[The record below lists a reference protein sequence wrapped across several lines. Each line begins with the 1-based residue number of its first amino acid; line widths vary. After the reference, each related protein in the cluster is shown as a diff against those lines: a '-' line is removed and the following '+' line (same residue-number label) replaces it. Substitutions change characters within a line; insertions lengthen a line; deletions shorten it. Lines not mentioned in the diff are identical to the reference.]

1 MKKKIIFI
9 FIALLLKSFSFS
21 QVSISPDDEFYI
33 DVTGWLLKGI
43 IYYVPQ
49 TKPYPVNTV
58 KSILNKVLD
67 SDSESDVK
75 KAEYYCSKYFGK
87 NWKFSLK
94 ADFQEV
100 LRSIQDAETVNN
112 EKYDLNF
119 YATGDFDFGKY
130 IGFSYK
136 TGLNFFNTNDDKNLL
151 MPYGRFDSSK
161 VIIDGFSLYN
171 ENLALTFDLNAS
183 VSFGTERNYISLG
196 VNKNSYGP
204 FSDSSVTLNEQAYQS
219 LNVLYNYT
227 GKYFDFVQILSA
239 LAAKNPFEKNEY
251 SLGKYYVFH
260 SIRFPLFS
268 KKLHL
273 SYYETS
279 IFANAFMPYYI
290 LPVPYI
296 IMANVSG
303 FNENVLA
310 GILFEWNPVNC
321 LKFNINLNVDTLEPK
336 SIIKLKF
343 DSGLRTA
350 CQIGFEYSPLDS
362 FCNLIK
368 LDYTVATPF
377 TYTFYDN
384 GEVFGFR
391 NHINMG
397 IPMALNID
405 PNSDRISLSMNFK
418 PKNNFTVKTLTSFI
432 RHGNPFESLSSEE
445 VLSLNSKKYLS
456 DGSQNASDGELETFC
471 DYTNFLTQKSLLF
484 VIQGWIDFEYA
495 FYITKNQNL
504 SFCCSY
510 FFEFIKNDGVNN
522 NIFTGRETTKEQVE
536 ESLNIWKENF
546 KERYNHYFSVGVK
559 YTF

>member
-1 MKKKIIFI
+1 MSTTVIVILAIWFI
-9 FIALLLKSFSFS
+9 GCFIAW
-21 QVSISPDDEFYI
+21 FYI
-33 DVTGWLLKGI
+33 G
-43 IYYVPQ
+43 
-49 TKPYPVNTV
+49 
-58 KSILNKVLD
+58 
-67 SDSESDVK
+67 K
-75 KAEYYCSKYFGK
+75 KYK
-87 NWKFSLK
+87 N
-94 ADFQEV
+94 DF
-100 LRSIQDAETVNN
+100 N
-112 EKYDLNF
+112 
-119 YATGDFDFGKY
+119 
-130 IGFSYK
+130 
-136 TGLNFFNTNDDKNLL
+136 
-151 MPYGRFDSSK
+151 
-161 VIIDGFSLYN
+161 
-171 ENLALTFDLNAS
+171 
-183 VSFGTERNYISLG
+183 
-196 VNKNSYGP
+196 
-204 FSDSSVTLNEQAYQS
+204 
-219 LNVLYNYT
+219 
-227 GKYFDFVQILSA
+227 
-239 LAAKNPFEKNEY
+239 
-251 SLGKYYVFH
+251 
-260 SIRFPLFS
+260 LFS
-268 KKLHL
+268 KIWFTIFWPLAIGLIIIKYLIFGIYKLFGKDVF
-273 SYYETS
+273 T
-279 IFANAFMPYYI
+279 
-290 LPVPYI
+290 
-296 IMANVSG
+296 
-303 FNENVLA
+303 ENS
-310 GILFEWNPVNC
+310 E

-484 VIQGWIDFEYA
+484 VIQGYIDFEYA